1 MHVCACVCVHK
12 DVRPCEA
19 ACELACST
27 YISPSYLLW
36 YPATSL
42 SRYFDFRRT
51 PMRLLT
57 SNSMGRSGAI
67 NWIWKKK
74 NQTPKT
80 IRISLWKLESSCKE
94 ARHLYTHIWLWC
106 SSNNILSSSTSHMVP
121 EQLTCCRYL
130 IIQKWNPVWF
140 SVSPCQLAAWC
151 LQSSHMSA
159 IFFNDSLSY
168 CENNLEIILV
178 AVI

>member
-12 DVRPCEA
+12 DVRLCEA

-36 YPATSL
+36 CPATSL
-42 SRYFDFRRT
+42 SRYFGFRRT

-74 NQTPKT
+74 KPNSQNNQNIFVETRKFLQRSTPFVHTYLAVVFFQQHLKQLYIT
-80 IRISLWKLESSCKE
+80 YGTRTADLLQISHNTEVKSSMIFCVTMP
-94 ARHLYTHIWLWC
+94 AG
-106 SSNNILSSSTSHMVP
+106 
-121 EQLTCCRYL
+121 
-130 IIQKWNPVWF
+130 
-140 SVSPCQLAAWC
+140 SVVFAEFTYECNFL
-151 LQSSHMSA
+151 
-159 IFFNDSLSY
+159 
-168 CENNLEIILV
+168 
-178 AVI
+178 